1 MLKIYHT
8 PPTRSIRI
16 VWLCEEMGL
25 PYETVAVALGGTP
38 SEELAAISPLG
49 QLPAIEDGDVRMIE
63 SIAIMQYLMARHGPT
78 NLTVAPDEKD
88 FPTYL
93 QFVEFGEA
101 GLCAIGNALVATN
114 FGAPEDQRKNW
125 TSAYII
131 NAQRKRLGIVEK
143 HLSDGREFIAAGRFT
158 AADISVGYAIG
169 VFKLLGVIRRTTPAI
184 ESYFERITAR
194 PGYQKAAA
202 TPAVAA

>member
-25 PYETVAVALGGTP
+25 PYEAVTVAFGGKP
-38 SEELAAISPLG
+38 SDELAAISPLG

-78 NLTVAPDEKD
+78 KLAVAPDEKD

-93 QFVEFGEA
+93 QFLEFGEA

-125 TSAYII
+125 TSAYIVD
-131 NAQRKRLGIVEK
+131 AQRKRLGIVEK
-143 HLSDGREFIAAGRFT
+143 HLGDGREYMAAGRFT

-169 VFKLLGVIRRTTPAI
+169 VFKLLGLIRRTTPAI
-184 ESYFERITAR
+184 ESYFERVTAR
-194 PGYQKAAA
+194 PAYRKAAG
-202 TPAVAA
+202 PAVAA

>member
-25 PYETVAVALGGTP
+25 PYEAISVAFGSAPTP
-38 SEELAAISPLG
+38 ELAAISPLG

-63 SIAIMQYLMARHGPT
+63 SIAIIQYLMARHGPT
-78 NLTVAPDEKD
+78 KLAVAPDEKD
-88 FPTYL
+88 FPAYL
-93 QFVEFGEA
+93 QFLEFGEA

-114 FGAPEDQRKNW
+114 FRAPEDQKKNW
-125 TSAYII
+125 TSAYIV
-131 NAQRKRLGIVEK
+131 NLQRKRLGVVEQ
-143 HLSDGREFIAAGRFT
+143 HLSEGREYMAAGRFT

-169 VFKLLGVIRRTTPAI
+169 VYKLLGVLRRAAPVI

-194 PGYQKAAA
+194 PAYQKAAGA
-202 TPAVAA
+202 PAAAA